1 MLEDMS
7 FFAKS
12 QPKILS
18 KIINLFESISKT
30 PFEGIGKPEAL
41 KHDFQGFW
49 SRRVTDE
56 HRLIYRVDKGIVI
69 VESCRF
75 HYE

>member
-12 QPKILS
+12 QPKVLS

-30 PFEGIGKPEAL
+30 PFEGIGKPEVL

-56 HRLIYRVDKGIVI
+56 HRLIYRVHKGIVI